1 MLCSGGGRIVRH
13 LLCSFVLLSLIGT
26 ATLVFDARLV
36 IIESAS
42 IIVPDDY
49 PTIQE
54 AINNAFDGDVIIV
67 KNGTY
72 YENVVVNKT
81 VSLFAEDSSTTIIDG
96 NGTGHVIDVV
106 RDNVNI
112 TGFTVRRG
120 GSIFSP
126 DYDAGISLNNT
137 RGCTISNNNIT
148 DNTCFGIHLLN
159 SDQNTITGNNITH
172 NGMYAVDLTTSNNN
186 IISSNTAT
194 FNTNIAMGM
203 HTTSHDNIITG
214 NTIANNSYGI
224 DAANASNNTI
234 SDNYIANNSET
245 GLWIQDNANNNTLSG
260 NTITG
265 SQFGIKILNSIYTE
279 IFNNTI
285 VHNYGTDD
293 WDAGIRLEYAAYTQ
307 IHDNGITDN
316 WRGVLLYTSSPHVS
330 VYGNN
335 VTSNEYGIRVA
346 MGGSDYV
353 NVSGNYVADNRGY
366 GVDVT
371 GFGGGEPSNYATVAR
386 NVIVNNTYEAVGLGT
401 GSSYNTVIQ
410 NEMIRNGHAGVTL
423 ERYSNYNTVVENT
436 MIENAYG
443 ICFDLYT
450 VNSTQNTIYNNKFIR
465 NTQQIRIAPGS
476 VNEWNSSY
484 PLGGNYWSDY
494 VGADLSSGSYQ
505 NVTGGD
511 GIGDTPYVID
521 INNRD
526 NYPFMLLSICNVTQ
540 TPDDGMVS
548 PADEVRINA
557 TITHLYPVE
566 RVMLNYTVANDT
578 GTFNFSLDM
587 TNVEGDVWNATI
599 PAFPA
604 GTNVTYTIIGQGSE
618 GNIMSSQQQ
627 GYTLEYQVMPEFSLI
642 GISASLAI
650 TMLLIAVVSRGKIGK
665 NLKTVNRI

>member
-1 MLCSGGGRIVRH
+1 
-13 LLCSFVLLSLIGT
+13 LLSLIGT
-26 ATLVFDARLV
+26 SALVFDVRLV
-36 IIESAS
+36 RIESAS
-42 IIVPDDY
+42 IIVLDDY

-54 AINNAFDGDVIIV
+54 AINNAFDGNMIIV

-72 YENVVVNKT
+72 YEDVVVNKT

-126 DYDAGISLNNT
+126 NYDAGISLNNT

-148 DNTCFGIHLLN
+148 DNGCFGIHLLN
-159 SDQNTITGNNITH
+159 SDQNTISGNNITH
-172 NGMYAVDLTTSNNN
+172 NGMYAIDLTKSNNN
-186 IISSNTAT
+186 TISSNTAM
-194 FNTNIAMGM
+194 FNTNIAIGM

-224 DAANASNNTI
+224 DAANAGNNMI
-234 SDNYIANNSET
+234 SDNYVANNSEI
-245 GLWIQDNANNNTLSG
+245 GIWIQDNANNNTVSG
-260 NTITG
+260 NTLTG

-307 IHDNGITDN
+307 IHSNEITDN

-330 VYGNN
+330 VYENN
-335 VTSNEYGIRVA
+335 VTNNEYAIRVA
-346 MGGSDYV
+346 MGGSSYV

-386 NVIVNNTYEAVGLGT
+386 NVIVNNTYEAFGLGT
-401 GSSYNTVIQ
+401 GPIYNTVIQ
-410 NEMIRNGHAGVTL
+410 NTMIRNGHAGLTL

-443 ICFDLYT
+443 VCFDLYT

-465 NTQQIRIAPGS
+465 NTQQIRIALGS

-494 VGADLSSGSYQ
+494 VGADLFSGSYQ

-511 GIGDTPYVID
+511 GIGDTPYVVD
-521 INNRD
+521 INNKD
-526 NYPFMLLSICNVTQ
+526 SYPFMLLSICNVSQ
-540 TPDDGMVS
+540 TPENGMIS

-557 TITHLYPVE
+557 TITHLYNVE
-566 RVMLNYTVANDT
+566 QAILNYTIANDT
-578 GTFNFSLDM
+578 GTFDFSLDM
-587 TNVEGDVWNATI
+587 INIEGDVWNATI

-604 GTNVTYTIIGQGSE
+604 GTNVTYTIIGQDSE
-618 GNIMSSQQQ
+618 GNAMTSQQQ
-627 GYTLEYQVMPEFSLI
+627 GYTLEYQVVSEFHPI
-642 GISASLAI
+642 MVSAVLTI
-650 TMLLIAVVSRGKIGK
+650 MMLLIAITDRRKGVK
-665 NLKTVNRI
+665 NTRTEIAPERSFAEH